1 MTNAFN
7 FNFDTTYTS
16 LPKQFFVKQRPERV
30 QNPMIVH
37 INYDLA
43 QEIGLNLTSTT
54 QKKLSKLFSGNELP
68 DGSTPLSQ
76 AYAGHQFGY
85 FTMLGDGRAHLLG
98 EHITPNGIRLDIQLK
113 GSGKTPYSRSGDGRA
128 ALGPMIREY
137 LISEAMYY
145 LGIPTTRS
153 LAIITTGQEVR
164 REALLPGSILTR
176 IASSHI
182 RVGTF
187 EFAANQRDEGL
198 LKSLLD
204 YTIKRHCPEVFDSSN
219 KAVGLIE
226 NMMQKQSDLIVHWM
240 RVGFIHGVMNTD
252 NMTLSG
258 ETIDYG
264 PCAFMDNYDPNTF
277 FSSIDR
283 GGRYSFM
290 NQPLIAQWN
299 LARLIEALLPLIDNN
314 ADNAVKLGEKLID
327 KFSDIYKQKWLTMM
341 RSKIGLFGNQP
352 EDQILIK
359 DLLDWMHNNDADFTN
374 TFRDLSDGK
383 KPTEI
388 IYETSSFQTWYKQW
402 KSRLQ
407 KNSKS
412 WDTSVAMMRNINP
425 IIIPRNHQVE
435 RVISAAAQGDFKHFR
450 DFLVVLKEPF
460 KADGKSKPYQIPPEP
475 RERVYQTFCGT

>member
-16 LPKQFFVKQRPERV
+16 LPKQLFVKQRPKRV

-128 ALGPMIREY
+128 ALGPMMREY

-187 EFAANQRDEGL
+187 EFAANQKDEGL

-226 NMMQKQSDLIVHWM
+226 NVMQKQSDLIVHWM
-240 RVGFIHGVMNTD
+240 RVGFVHGVMNTD

-341 RSKIGLFGNQP
+341 RSKIGLLGDQP

-435 RVISAAAQGDFKHFR
+435 RVINSATEGDLGCFR
-450 DFLVVLKEPF
+450 DFLEVLKEPYNT
-460 KADGKSKPYQIPPEP
+460 DGKSKPYQLPPEP

>member
-1 MTNAFN
+1 M
-7 FNFDTTYTS
+7 Y
-16 LPKQFFVKQRPERV
+16 KRQ
-30 QNPMIVH
+30 IVY
-37 INYDLA
+37 INYELA

-68 DGSTPLSQ
+68 DGSPPLSQ

-128 ALGPMIREY
+128 ALGPMVREY
-137 LISEAMYY
+137 LISEAMHH

-153 LAIITTGQEVR
+153 LAIITTGQQVR

-187 EFAANQRDEGL
+187 EFAANQKDEEL

-226 NMMQKQSDLIVHWM
+226 NVMQKQSDLIVHWM

-283 GGRYSFM
+283 GGRYSYM

-299 LARLIEALLPLIDNN
+299 LARLIEALLPLI
-314 ADNAVKLGEKLID
+314 LSLIH
-327 KFSDIYKQKWLTMM
+327 I
-341 RSKIGLFGNQP
+341 
-352 EDQILIK
+352 
-359 DLLDWMHNNDADFTN
+359 
-374 TFRDLSDGK
+374 
-383 KPTEI
+383 
-388 IYETSSFQTWYKQW
+388 
-402 KSRLQ
+402 
-407 KNSKS
+407 
-412 WDTSVAMMRNINP
+412 
-425 IIIPRNHQVE
+425 
-435 RVISAAAQGDFKHFR
+435 
-450 DFLVVLKEPF
+450 
-460 KADGKSKPYQIPPEP
+460 
-475 RERVYQTFCGT
+475 

>member
-1 MTNAFN
+1 MTNVFN
-7 FNFDTTYTS
+7 FNFDTTYTG

-137 LISEAMYY
+137 LISEAMYH

-226 NMMQKQSDLIVHWM
+226 NVMQKQSDLIVHWM
-240 RVGFIHGVMNTD
+240 RVGFVHGVMNTD

-341 RSKIGLFGNQP
+341 RSKIGLLGDQP

-435 RVISAAAQGDFKHFR
+435 RVISAAAHGDFKHFR
-450 DFLVVLKEPF
+450 DFLEVLKEPF